1 MEMTKYL
8 NRRLALVKNSAILGF
23 SKFAQQIPH
32 IVNFTLGE
40 PDFETPEHIKQAGI
54 RSIKEN
60 HSHYA
65 PSNGTQELRQNAS
78 DFLAQKYGEHYQPD
92 EVIVTEGATEA
103 IYTTVSSVINSGDKV
118 IIPTPTFPLYIAD
131 VIVAGG
137 QSVLVDTS
145 ATDFKLT
152 PELLEKTLIREG
164 SRVKMLILNY
174 PSNPT
179 GVMYTQSELDA
190 LADVLRNKPIFAV
203 CDEIYSELNY
213 DQPHASLTKNLRD
226 QTILI
231 TGVSKSHAMT
241 GWRIGLLCAPQAIT
255 DELSKIHQFTITSTA
270 TVMQDAAEEALSN
283 GKDDAIPMKEEYR
296 QRRDYILASLTKLG
310 FHSAKPSGAFYIFAR
325 IARDLEQDDV
335 KFAQDLAKHGLV
347 AAVPGSYFG
356 PGGAHYLRF
365 SYATSMNEIKRGM
378 QLLKKFVEKKR
389 KQVTTSKMSS

>member
-8 NRRLALVKNSAILGF
+8 NKQLVNVQPSNILA
-23 SKFAQQIPH
+23 FANFAADIPN

-40 PDFETPEHIKQAGI
+40 PDFDTPKHVQQAAI
-54 RSIKEN
+54 RSIQAN

-78 DFLAQKYGEHYQPD
+78 DFLAAKYGQHYAP
-92 EVIVTEGATEA
+92 EEIIVTEGATEA
-103 IYTTVSSVINSGDKV
+103 IYTTIVSVLNPGDKV

-131 VIVAGG
+131 VTVAGG
-137 QSVLVDTS
+137 QPILVDTS

-152 PELLEKTLIREG
+152 PELLADTIAHEG
-164 SRVKMLILNY
+164 PAVKMVVLNY

-179 GVMYTQSELDA
+179 GITYSQAELDA
-190 LADVLRNKPIFAV
+190 LADILRDKPIFAL

-213 DQPHASLTKNLRD
+213 DQPHASLTKTLRE

-241 GWRIGLLCAPQAIT
+241 GWRIGLLCAPKVLT

-270 TVMQDAAEEALSN
+270 TVMQDAAAEALGN
-283 GKDDAIPMKEEYR
+283 GQDDALPMKTEY
-296 QRRDYILASLTKLG
+296 QKRRDVILETLNELG
-310 FHSAKPSGAFYIFAR
+310 FQTAKPSGAFYIYTK
-325 IARDLEQDDV
+325 IAPDLEQDDE
-335 KFAQDLAKHGLV
+335 KFAYDLAKTGLV

-356 PGGAHYLRF
+356 PGGAHYLRL
-365 SYATSMNEIKRGM
+365 SYATSMAEITRGM
-378 QLLKKFVEKKR
+378 TQLRQYVVDQRNESER
-389 KQVTTSKMSS
+389 I

>member
-8 NRRLALVKNSAILGF
+8 NKQLVNVQPSNILA
-23 SKFAQQIPH
+23 FANFAADIPN

-40 PDFETPEHIKQAGI
+40 PDFDTPKHVQQAAI
-54 RSIKEN
+54 RSIQAN

-78 DFLAQKYGEHYQPD
+78 GFLATKYGQHYAP
-92 EVIVTEGATEA
+92 EEIIVTEGATEA
-103 IYTTVSSVINSGDKV
+103 IYTAIVSVLNPGDKV

-131 VIVAGG
+131 VTVAGG
-137 QSVLVDTS
+137 HPILVDTS

-152 PELLEKTLIREG
+152 PELLADTIAHEG
-164 SRVKMLILNY
+164 QAVKMVVLNY

-179 GVMYTQSELDA
+179 GITYSQAELDA
-190 LADVLRNKPIFAV
+190 LADILRDKPIFAL

-213 DQPHASLTKNLRD
+213 DQAHASLTKTLRE

-241 GWRIGLLCAPQAIT
+241 GWRIGLLCAPKVLT

-270 TVMQDAAEEALSN
+270 TVMQDAAAEALGN
-283 GKDDAIPMKEEYR
+283 GQDDALPMKTEY
-296 QRRDYILASLTKLG
+296 QKRRDVILETLNELG
-310 FHSAKPSGAFYIFAR
+310 FQTAKPSGAFYIYTK
-325 IARDLEQDDV
+325 IAPDLEQDDE
-335 KFAQDLAKHGLV
+335 KFAYDLAKTGLV

-356 PGGAHYLRF
+356 SGGAHYLRL
-365 SYATSMNEIKRGM
+365 SYATSMAEITRGM
-378 QLLKKFVEKKR
+378 TQLRQYVADQRNESER
-389 KQVTTSKMSS
+389 I